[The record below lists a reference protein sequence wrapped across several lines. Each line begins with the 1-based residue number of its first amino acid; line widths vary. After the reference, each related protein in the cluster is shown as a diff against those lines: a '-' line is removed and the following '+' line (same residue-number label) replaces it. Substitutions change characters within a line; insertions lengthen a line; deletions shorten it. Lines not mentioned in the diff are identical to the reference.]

1 MLQLRECPDGTFR
14 AVFVL
19 CSNESIAAH
28 QRQINN
34 SMMSRDVVLLRNHN
48 VGNIY
53 RLRNSTSCHDPPPC
67 HAGFCVAHAVIT
79 GICCTCTAVEAGRS
93 SKWCCGLT
101 VCVWYVD
108 GRRADG
114 RGGGLP
120 TNIHMRKKGKAWL
133 REREGGRERTG
144 IMASIQW
151 ACRVENQWGPK
162 RKGKTEIR
170 GDGRRRRMK
179 GSVFILVQVSLFVKV
194 VIFWRRKTFLQSQF
208 DQGYSRRSIGFSW
221 KSRFKKKKKKLIV
234 V

>member
-1 MLQLRECPDGTFR
+1 MKHKLNNKQESAIKKSLSLQCCSSGSVLMAHFE
-14 AVFVL
+14 L

-34 SMMSRDVVLLRNHN
+34 SMMSRDIVLLRNHN

-67 HAGFCVAHAVIT
+67 HVGFCVAHAVIT

-114 RGGGLP
+114 RGEGYQP
-120 TNIHMRKKGKAWL
+120 IYIWERKEKPDSERG
-133 REREGGRERTG
+133 REGEREQ
-144 IMASIQW
+144 A
-151 ACRVENQWGPK
+151 
-162 RKGKTEIR
+162 
-170 GDGRRRRMK
+170 
-179 GSVFILVQVSLFVKV
+179 
-194 VIFWRRKTFLQSQF
+194 
-208 DQGYSRRSIGFSW
+208 
-221 KSRFKKKKKKLIV
+221 
-234 V
+234 